1 VGGIG
6 VEAEAFV
13 DGYDGAKADKP
24 EEGGEDRIP
33 AQEVGEGEGEGE
45 GCCGNETDDDAFDAE
60 AAGEEHARFVAVAD
74 GPADEIRVEPAAEGD
89 VSDLEGE
96 IEGGGVG
103 GVLEGVKVVGAVF
116 VGKIQFSW
124 RGVGDVVA

>member
-1 VGGIG
+1 ME

-13 DGYDGAKADKP
+13 DGYGGAEADEP
-24 EEGGEDRIP
+24 EEGGEDRTP
-33 AQEVGEGEGEGE
+33 AQEVREGEGE
-45 GCCGNETDDDAFDAE
+45 GCCGDETNDDAFDAE

-74 GPADEIRVEPAAEGD
+74 GPADEIRVEPAAEGG

-103 GVLEGVKVVGAVF
+103 GVLEGVKDVGAVF